1 MEPTARGFIR
11 NAVDALLVL
20 EACLQGRFL
29 HMSRPLRAEES
40 RSVVQD
46 GAIFVY
52 DVDSSGIHEW
62 RDHRQW
68 HDEFVL
74 GDFRVSCEA
83 DLDSAHLTGRL
94 IRQSITLYWNGLE
107 HHVISYFQMDTLRR
121 VVSRGIAPPQ
131 SLDQL
136 RIRDGLV
143 EMQLHLRYSVV
154 YSPWYGWTL
163 ATKS

>member
-1 MEPTARGFIR
+1 
-11 NAVDALLVL
+11 
-20 EACLQGRFL
+20 
-29 HMSRPLRAEES
+29 MSRPLRAEEA
-40 RSVVQD
+40 RYVVQD

-121 VVSRGIAPPQ
+121 VLSRGIAPPQ

-154 YSPWYGWTL
+154 YSPWYGWIL
-163 ATKS
+163 ATES